1 MNSLSGQSLLQ
12 HIVDGDGTA
21 VNALLTNGI
30 VNLDE
35 RDEVNVSFVLLSVF
49 SSHCNSCIPN
59 LGILS
64 ILANPKFQDWQ
75 HHNHGFRDLSF
86 KSRFL

>member
-12 HIVDGDGTA
+12 HITEADFNA

-35 RDEVNVSFVLLSVF
+35 RDEVF
-49 SSHCNSCIPN
+49 SAILIIRPHCST
-59 LGILS
+59 
-64 ILANPKFQDWQ
+64 A
-75 HHNHGFRDLSF
+75 
-86 KSRFL
+86 

>member
-35 RDEVNVSFVLLSVF
+35 RDEVTMNAMSL
-49 SSHCNSCIPN
+49 
-59 LGILS
+59 
-64 ILANPKFQDWQ
+64 
-75 HHNHGFRDLSF
+75 
-86 KSRFL
+86 

>member
-12 HIVDGDGTA
+12 HIVDSDGPA

-35 RDEVNVSFVLLSVF
+35 RDEVNISALSPYAWHVDTF
-49 SSHCNSCIPN
+49 LVYAETSGYVGNNKSET
-59 LGILS
+59 G
-64 ILANPKFQDWQ
+64 Q
-75 HHNHGFRDLSF
+75 HR
-86 KSRFL
+86 

>member
-12 HIVDGDGTA
+12 HITEADVNA

-35 RDEVNVSFVLLSVF
+35 RDEVALTVRLVFTLLY
-49 SSHCNSCIPN
+49 CR
-59 LGILS
+59 
-64 ILANPKFQDWQ
+64 
-75 HHNHGFRDLSF
+75 HHF
-86 KSRFL
+86 